1 MRKRIV
7 FMVTVASVMALMMA
21 TAAPAFATIH
31 EIAKMECASEDASLV
46 AQEQI
51 PPGLTGQS
59 QGSPPNNATGTTI
72 GQPVFAV
79 TPEGEPLFPEA
90 PPELV
95 GTNPSADG
103 ASGNAVKTEGC

>member
-1 MRKRIV
+1 MGRIV
-7 FMVTVASVMALMMA
+7 LMVTAALVMALTMA
-21 TAAPAFATIH
+21 IAAPAFATIH
-31 EIAKMECASEDASLV
+31 EVAKMECANENASPV
-46 AQEQI
+46 VQDQV

-59 QGSPPNNATGTTI
+59 QGSPPNNATGNNI

-79 TPEGEPLFPEA
+79 TPEGEPLFPGA

-103 ASGNAVKTEGC
+103 ASGHALKAEGC

>member
-1 MRKRIV
+1 MRRIV
-7 FMVTVASVMALMMA
+7 MVTVALVTALMLA
-21 TAAPAFATIH
+21 LAGPAFATIH
-31 EIAKMECASEDASLV
+31 EIAKMECASEDASPV
-46 AQEQI
+46 VQEQI

-79 TPEGEPLFPEA
+79 TPEGEPLFPGA

-95 GTNPSADG
+95 GTNPSEDG
-103 ASGNAVKTEGC
+103 ASGHAVKPEGC

>member
-1 MRKRIV
+1 MKRIV
-7 FMVTVASVMALMMA
+7 FMVTAALVMALMLA
-21 TAAPAFATIH
+21 VAWPALATIH
-31 EIAKMECASEDASLV
+31 EVAKMECASNDNASPV
-46 AQEQI
+46 VQNQE

-79 TPEGEPLFPEA
+79 TPEGEPLFPGA
-90 PPELV
+90 PPELE

-103 ASGNAVKTEGC
+103 ASGNAVKAEGC